1 MASGFLTNSPTIIKT
16 STMAIKPS
24 PDRSE
29 ALMKADH
36 GTVCLITDTQA
47 DHYLNIHHRDTLRK
61 AKEIKD
67 SWTI

>member
-1 MASGFLTNSPTIIKT
+1 
-16 STMAIKPS
+16 MAIKPN

-36 GTVCLITDTQA
+36 GTVCLITDSRA
-47 DHYLNIHHRDTLRK
+47 DYYLNISHKDALRK